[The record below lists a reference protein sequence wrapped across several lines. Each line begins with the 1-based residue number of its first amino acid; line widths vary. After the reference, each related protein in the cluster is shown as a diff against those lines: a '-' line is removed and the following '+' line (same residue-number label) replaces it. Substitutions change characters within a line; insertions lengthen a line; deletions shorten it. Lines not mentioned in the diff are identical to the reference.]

1 MHLATSPRRD
11 SRLRPRV
18 VWAFWLVLAAPGW
31 SAGCADPEAHPGA
44 TVTTDGHDVIVFG
57 TSGDVRV
64 ATTVA
69 DTGTRAADSGPD
81 SEPGA
86 TDSTT
91 VVDTAGASEDT
102 AVATDATMADVEV
115 AAETAS
121 GCGEQTL
128 ALTQVAPASVL
139 LVVDRSNSMKGAK
152 WADAKAAIG
161 EIATAYEATL
171 RLGLLMFPQA
181 KGDCSVSPVADS
193 PIALSNAEGITTT
206 LAEAELFLSTP
217 TASAVVAAGQLL
229 ATADHA
235 APRVIVLATD
245 GQPTCPTTCGTCTAA
260 ANGGCF
266 AGSCD
271 LCIDVHAC
279 IAHQLTDT
287 VDALAGEG
295 ILTYVVGLPGSE
307 EAADTL
313 NAVADA
319 GGTALPG
326 ATRYY
331 RADDAAT
338 LATTLGTI
346 AGTVASCSAPVTPA
360 GGSNLAIVRIDG
372 SEVVRDS
379 SHHDG
384 WDLLDGNLVQF
395 YGPACTAASA
405 PGADVSIT
413 WTCKGG

>member
-1 MHLATSPRRD
+1 MHVATAARRTP
-11 SRLRPRV
+11 LRHARV
-18 VWAFWLVLAAPGW
+18 AYVGCLVWM
-31 SAGCADPEAHPGA
+31 GCADPAADGLA
-44 TVTTDGHDVIVFG
+44 TASTEGRDVIVFG
-57 TSGDVRV
+57 TGGDVR
-64 ATTVA
+64 ATATVA
-69 DTGTRAADSGPD
+69 DTRAPD
-81 SEPGA
+81 SEPRA
-86 TDSTT
+86 TDTTT
-91 VVDTAGASEDT
+91 VVT
-102 AVATDATMADVEV
+102 TDATPTDVEIEAEAEV

-152 WADAKAAIG
+152 WTDAKTAIG
-161 EIATAYEATL
+161 EIAAAYEATL

-181 KGDCSVSPVADS
+181 KGDCSVSPVADA
-193 PIALSNAEGITTT
+193 PLALSNADDITTT
-206 LAEAELFLSTP
+206 LAAAELLQSTP
-217 TASAVVAAGQLL
+217 TASAVMAAGQIL
-229 ATADHA
+229 AAADHA

-245 GQPTCPTTCGTCTAA
+245 GQPTCPTTCGACTAP
-260 ANGGCF
+260 ANGGCL

-279 IAHQLTDT
+279 VAHQLTDT
-287 VDALAGEG
+287 VDALAGDG

-331 RADDAAT
+331 RATDATT

-346 AGTVASCSAPVTPA
+346 AGAVASCSAPVTPV
-360 GGSNLAIVRIDG
+360 GGSGFAIVRIDG
-372 SEVVRDS
+372 TEVARDS
-379 SHHDG
+379 GHHDG

-395 YGPACTAASA
+395 YGAACTAASA

-413 WTCKGG
+413 WGCKGG